1 MGLECVNEGWRQ
13 RTDDEIPMP
22 AQIVENAL
30 HLRRVRAIKVLHV
43 LLAVARDRA
52 RLGRVLAGQVAGGVD
67 LEACDDE
74 PQEEL
79 EELAQPEEVDV
90 VRIRRLV
97 KRIMEIHVIG
107 SFDSRRE
114 AYEHQQAAQHG
125 CGEALARYVCRRR
138 AICAVD
144 CE

>member
-1 MGLECVNEGWRQ
+1 MGRQ
-13 RTDDEIPMP
+13 RTDDEILMQ
-22 AQIVENAL
+22 AQIIEKAL
-30 HLRRVRAIKVLHV
+30 HLRRVLAIIV
-43 LLAVARDRA
+43 LLVLRAVARDGA

-67 LEACDDE
+67 LEARDDE

-97 KRIMEIHVIG
+97 RRMMEIHVIR

-114 AYEHQQAAQHG
+114 ACEHQQAAQHG
-125 CGEALARYVCRRR
+125 CGEALTRYVCRRR